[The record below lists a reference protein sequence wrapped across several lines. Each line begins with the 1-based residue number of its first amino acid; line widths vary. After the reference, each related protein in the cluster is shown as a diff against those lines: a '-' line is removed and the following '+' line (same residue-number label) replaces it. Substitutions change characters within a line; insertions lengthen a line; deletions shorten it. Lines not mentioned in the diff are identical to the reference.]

1 MVRDKLI
8 ERVHDLAEKIE
19 GYDFYV
25 PMLKD
30 MSNMELLDIYVEM
43 RIEEELQ
50 KYEYRSIEDVDYQI
64 DN

>member
-25 PMLKD
+25 PILKD

-43 RIEEELQ
+43 RIEEEL
-50 KYEYRSIEDVDYQI
+50 
-64 DN
+64 